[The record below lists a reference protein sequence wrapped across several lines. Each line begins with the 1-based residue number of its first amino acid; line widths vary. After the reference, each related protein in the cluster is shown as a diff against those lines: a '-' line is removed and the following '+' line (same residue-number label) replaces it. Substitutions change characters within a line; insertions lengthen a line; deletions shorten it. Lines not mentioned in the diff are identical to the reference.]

1 MALHWFSPVVP
12 VRTEKVGITL
22 GVSNVEAAA
31 EELMKWPEKGP
42 KWNKAVQLCIDCFED
57 RASPQDVQKAFE
69 EAAKEQ
75 GMLRSL

>member
-1 MALHWFSPVVP
+1 MVQPCDPREDW
-12 VRTEKVGITL
+12 KVGITL

-31 EELMKWPEKGP
+31 EELMKWPKKGP